1 MIDLHRWS
9 ISVPDHDFRLFSRT
23 GKNGFF
29 MRLFGFFAAD
39 RRNQLT
45 RP

>member
-1 MIDLHRWS
+1 MIELHRWS
-9 ISVPDHDFRLFSRT
+9 ASVPDHDFRLSSRT

-29 MRLFGFFAAD
+29 VRLFGFFAAG
-39 RRNQLT
+39 RRSQLT